1 MRRHIACLVVLL
13 VGCSDDSHA
22 RVELDENRSEVPLVM
37 FHRYPGYPLPNRASI
52 CGPVVAVWP
61 DRRIV
66 RVASEEAIGK
76 DYVEGTLTSVQ
87 LEGLLR
93 FMETNDGLLNLH
105 DGYIIVDAASET
117 LGIRLKDGCI
127 MYGETVGDFAQI
139 RHNPDM
145 AALRQYLMSLEI
157 PQPQATQSPWS
168 FPPPDWYR

>member
-13 VGCSDDSHA
+13 VGCSEDSHA

-105 DGYIIVDAASET
+105 DGYIIVDAASER
-117 LGIRLKDGCI
+117 LGIRLKRGCI
-127 MYGETVGDFAQI
+127 EYGETVGDFAQI

-145 AALRQYLMSLEI
+145 AALRQYLMSIEI
-157 PQPQATQSPWS
+157 PQPQVTKPPWEV
-168 FPPPDWYR
+168 PPPDWYR